1 MQKNLSSLKPLE
13 ESVEPIEPVEPV
25 EPVEH
30 VEPLEAAEPVELV
43 LTTESCFHF
52 PGKFHNKNAS
62 IQKSVSFKLSLPNI
76 KIR

>member
-13 ESVEPIEPVEPV
+13 ESVEPIEPV